1 MSQTVN
7 VYQAGYS
14 SSGSWSLA
22 LFTMTKAS
30 SEIWGHN
37 PLKAQRHVP
46 SMPSQG
52 LFGAF
57 HCADASWQNFSGSIF
72 FDVPYFGNWKME
84 KKNSKK
90 MMIMIYYD
98 ILWYIMIYYDI
109 FWYILIV
116 YYCDDDNLILI
127 VIMVI
132 LRTWRPIHRTEAF
145 GGWSPEVFLR
155 KSWHRPWG
163 HVVATVIAERKQTP
177 SHDTEECWVMLSPI

>member
-1 MSQTVN
+1 MSPPCPAK
-7 VYQAGYS
+7 VY
-14 SSGSWSLA
+14 LA
-22 LFTMTKAS
+22 LS
-30 SEIWGHN
+30 IV
-37 PLKAQRHVP
+37 L
-46 SMPSQG
+46 MPPGRISRG
-52 LFGAF
+52 P
-57 HCADASWQNFSGSIF
+57 F
-72 FDVPYFGNWKME
+72 FLMSHILATE
-84 KKNSKK
+84 KWRRRIARRWWLWY
-90 MMIMIYYD
+90 IMIYYD